1 MREKKRYL
9 LAKFECDG
17 GSFDEKAAKHL
28 VYNAVFELLG
38 EAGAARAGVQ
48 LKEFDAK
55 KQLGAIKCQTIMLE
69 KTIAALALKRFDAG
83 KNVAIRLEKISGNI
97 GKIWEKEK

>member
-9 LAKFECDG
+9 LVKFESDG
-17 GSFDEKAAKHL
+17 GSLDEKAAKHL

-38 EAGAARAGVQ
+38 EAGAARAGAQ

-55 KQLGAIKCQTIMLE
+55 RQAGVVKCQTLMLE
-69 KTIAALALKRFDAG
+69 KAIAALALKRFDAG
-83 KNVAIRLEKISGNI
+83 KNVAIRLEKISGSI